1 MKTKMFLIC
10 VIALALV
17 ACAAPASTAT
27 PVPPTPMP
35 PSPTAIPPTPVP
47 TPDLGATIKS
57 LSAALNAGNVDA
69 ALAFFADDA
78 TQTQTP
84 PPTGTTGIRTGKE
97 QIRAFLAGMIAD
109 KFNGEVSSFQVAGD
123 KVSYTAT
130 FSTDTYRKMGVA
142 PLVAAEEV
150 VIDKGKIK
158 SHTITITPES
168 LAKIQAAMA
177 AQAKAAP
184 PKKVLLLLAAE
195 TSRDMELMLT
205 KEVGVM
211 VSLIEKA
218 GYKVVVASASGQP
231 LMGSATT
238 LKPDLKLA
246 DVKVEDYAGLILPC
260 LAPSTPQVP
269 PDGPEIVKKAVALG
283 KPVAAQI
290 NGVGTLMKAGVLSGK
305 QFAIISGYGFEKSVP
320 DGIYKGEGVVQDGN
334 IVTSGMCPFM
344 ARAGGTPDGTT
355 ELTQKFIALLAS
367 AR

>member
-1 MKTKMFLIC
+1 
-10 VIALALV
+10 
-17 ACAAPASTAT
+17 
-27 PVPPTPMP
+27 
-35 PSPTAIPPTPVP
+35 
-47 TPDLGATIKS
+47 
-57 LSAALNAGNVDA
+57 
-69 ALAFFADDA
+69 
-78 TQTQTP
+78 
-84 PPTGTTGIRTGKE
+84 
-97 QIRAFLAGMIAD
+97 
-109 KFNGEVSSFQVAGD
+109 
-123 KVSYTAT
+123 
-130 FSTDTYRKMGVA
+130 
-142 PLVAAEEV
+142 
-150 VIDKGKIK
+150 
-158 SHTITITPES
+158 
-168 LAKIQAAMA
+168 
-177 AQAKAAP
+177 
-184 PKKVLLLLAAE
+184 
-195 TSRDMELMLT
+195 MLT

-211 VSLIEKA
+211 VSMIEKA

-231 LMGSATT
+231 LVGRTTT

-355 ELTQKFIALLAS
+355 ELTQKFITMLAS